1 MVVSEFGQAKLRN
14 VKLGAEYKSL
24 YQSTYIHCLT
34 IYQLMDFFSHILWV
48 HIPTRNKL
56 WHSEALFFA
65 MLPDL
70 GFLLIMMYSLFW
82 SPGEVSYAEA
92 MTTIPKTF
100 LDFYFLLHSFVT
112 VGVVGIILWKFR
124 PALLPALSG
133 WVIHILL
140 DMPFHETSMFA
151 TRFIYP
157 LSSNVYFT
165 GITWNNVLVLGV
177 NYMAIAI
184 VYALVLRRE
193 SMKQRMGESW
203 KPDWID
209 RLNDLGARVGGEI
222 LKRKRISVF
231 NGARH
236 HTRRTHGEVSIE
248 NPEGIEAVEDS
259 IS

>member
-1 MVVSEFGQAKLRN
+1 
-14 VKLGAEYKSL
+14 
-24 YQSTYIHCLT
+24 
-34 IYQLMDFFSHILWV
+34 MDFFSHILWV

-82 SPGEVSYAEA
+82 SPGEVTYAEA
-92 MTTIPKTF
+92 MTTIPKPF

-112 VGVVGIILWKFR
+112 VAVVAVILWKLK
-124 PALLPALSG
+124 PTLLPALSG

-140 DMPFHETSMFA
+140 DIPFHETSMFA

-165 GITWNNVLVLGV
+165 GITWNNVLVLAA
-177 NYMAIAI
+177 NYLAIAI
-184 VYALVLRRE
+184 VYALVLHRE
-193 SMKQRMGESW
+193 TIKQRMGESW

-209 RLNDLGARVGGEI
+209 RLNEFGARVGAEI
-222 LKRKRISVF
+222 LKGKRIPVLD
-231 NGARH
+231 GARH
-236 HTRRTHGEVSIE
+236 HTRGPHSEVSLE
-248 NPEGIEAVEDS
+248 NTEGLGAVEDN